1 MTDTLT
7 QLTSALADRYTIER
21 ELGAG
26 GMATVY
32 LAHDL
37 KHERQVAIKVLRPEL
52 AAVLGAERFLQEIK
66 TTANL
71 QHPNILALFDSGEAD
86 GFLYY
91 VMPFIDGETLR
102 DMLNR
107 ETQLGI
113 EEAVKITTEV
123 ADALDYAHRH
133 NVIHRDIKPENILLH
148 DGRPMVADFGI
159 ALAVSAAAG
168 NRMTETGLSL
178 GTPHYMSPE
187 QATAEKDLTNRS
199 DIYSLGAVFY
209 EMLTG
214 DPPHTGSSAQQI
226 ILKIVTDDAR
236 PVTELRRSVP
246 PNVAAATAKALEKLP
261 ADRFS
266 SATEL
271 AEALTK
277 PEFRHG
283 VGLVTDFTAR
293 RGLWNWLSMV
303 TAISAVLLAI
313 AFAWV
318 LLWSGPP
325 SPVTRVSVHAPW
337 GQTYGGNLAISP
349 DGSMLVYGGQDLE
362 DDRYRLWFRR
372 WNSLDATP
380 LEGSDGAIFPAFSP
394 DGQEI
399 AFNSHGGVRVVSAHG
414 GEPRTLARGALA
426 GTAWSE
432 DGVWVY
438 FADAFVGLKRVPADG
453 GPVETVTVVD
463 TAAGETGHFD
473 PEVLPGDKAL
483 LFVAGTAEGYVIVVL
498 DMETGEV
505 RPLVSGTS
513 PSFYPTGHLLFLDNE
528 GTLHAAPFDVG
539 QLALTGA
546 AVPVIEG
553 LAMAN
558 PPRGWHSISKTGT
571 LAYVAGGVSD
581 NLTPVWV
588 ARDGTAVEIDP
599 DWRTTGL
606 VYSVA
611 LSPNADRLAIS
622 VQASAAI
629 RDLWVKQLDEG
640 PLSRL
645 TFEGSV
651 NRRASWSSDGQSLT
665 FISNRAGQSDLW
677 TKRAGGSGSAEILLD
692 REGAVSEAF
701 FSSDGTWLI
710 YREIG
715 INSGISDIF
724 AIQPGVDS
732 VPIPIV
738 VRSGFNAHSPALSPD
753 GRWLVYVSDESGQEE
768 VYVRPFPDADTGQWP
783 VSRSGGTEPVWAN
796 SGRELFYRNGA
807 NELVAVQVIP
817 GSAFAWDRQD
827 VLFSVSAYETGNGH
841 PLYDVSPDDDR
852 FVMLRSFDEGP
863 WELILVQNFFEE
875 LKRLVSN

>member
-1 MTDTLT
+1 
-7 QLTSALADRYTIER
+7 
-21 ELGAG
+21 
-26 GMATVY
+26 
-32 LAHDL
+32 
-37 KHERQVAIKVLRPEL
+37 
-52 AAVLGAERFLQEIK
+52 
-66 TTANL
+66 
-71 QHPNILALFDSGEAD
+71 
-86 GFLYY
+86 
-91 VMPFIDGETLR
+91 
-102 DMLNR
+102 
-107 ETQLGI
+107 
-113 EEAVKITTEV
+113 
-123 ADALDYAHRH
+123 
-133 NVIHRDIKPENILLH
+133 
-148 DGRPMVADFGI
+148 
-159 ALAVSAAAG
+159 
-168 NRMTETGLSL
+168 
-178 GTPHYMSPE
+178 
-187 QATAEKDLTNRS
+187 
-199 DIYSLGAVFY
+199 
-209 EMLTG
+209 
-214 DPPHTGSSAQQI
+214 
-226 ILKIVTDDAR
+226 
-236 PVTELRRSVP
+236 
-246 PNVAAATAKALEKLP
+246 
-261 ADRFS
+261 
-266 SATEL
+266 
-271 AEALTK
+271 
-277 PEFRHG
+277 
-283 VGLVTDFTAR
+283 
-293 RGLWNWLSMV
+293 
-303 TAISAVLLAI
+303 
-313 AFAWV
+313 
-318 LLWSGPP
+318 
-325 SPVTRVSVHAPW
+325 
-337 GQTYGGNLAISP
+337 
-349 DGSMLVYGGQDLE
+349 MLVYGGRDLE
-362 DDRYRLWFRR
+362 GDRYRLWFRR

-380 LEGSDGAIFPAFSP
+380 LEGSDGAIFPVFSP

-399 AFNSHGGVRVVSAHG
+399 AFNSPGGVRVVSAHG
-414 GEPRTLARGALA
+414 GEPRTLAQGALA

-463 TAAGETGHFD
+463 TAAGETGYFD

-505 RPLVSGTS
+505 RHLVSGVS

-539 QLALTGA
+539 QLELTGA

-571 LAYVAGGVSD
+571 LVYVAGGVSD

-629 RDLWVKQLDEG
+629 RDLWVKQLYEG

-645 TFEGSV
+645 TFEGSF
-651 NRRASWSSDGQSLT
+651 NGRASWSSDGQSLT
-665 FISNRAGQSDLW
+665 FISNRAGQQDLW
-677 TKRAGGSGSAEILLD
+677 TKRADGSGSAEILLD
-692 REGAVSEAF
+692 REGTVSEAF

-724 AIQPGVDS
+724 AIQPGLDS

-783 VSRSGGTEPVWAN
+783 VSRSGGTEPVWAH

-807 NELVAVQVIP
+807 NEIVAVRVVA
-817 GSAFAWDRQD
+817 GSSFAWDRQD
-827 VLFSVSAYETGNGH
+827 VLFSASDYRIGRGH
-841 PLYDVSPDDDR
+841 PMFDVSPDDER
-852 FVMLRSFDEGP
+852 FVMLRYSDEGP

-875 LKRLVSN
+875 LERLVPN